1 MVTVSDQINFYPK
14 TVMGNKAGHNII
26 IIKVSIH
33 QEHVTVINIYIP
45 NIRAPKYIKQTF
57 IEIKGKIH
65 SNVLTDFNITLSIT
79 DKHTYIQHE
88 MRECEHYH
96 RPDGPDWQMKLF
108 HLTVPEQTFFS
119 SAQRTFSRITTY

>member
-14 TVMGNKAGHNII
+14 TVTGDKAGHNII

-57 IEIKGKIH
+57 TETKGEIH
-65 SNVLTDFNITLSIT
+65 NNTLTEILILHF
-79 DKHTYIQHE
+79 Q
-88 MRECEHYH
+88 
-96 RPDGPDWQMKLF
+96 
-108 HLTVPEQTFFS
+108 
-119 SAQRTFSRITTY
+119 